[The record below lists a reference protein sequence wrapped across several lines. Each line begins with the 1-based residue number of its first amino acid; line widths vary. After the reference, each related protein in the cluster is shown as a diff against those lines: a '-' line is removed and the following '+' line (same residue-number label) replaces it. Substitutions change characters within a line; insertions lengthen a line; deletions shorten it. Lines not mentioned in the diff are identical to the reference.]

1 MGSRSFGCPFSVSVY
16 IPGMRITPLL
26 LACALIAC
34 AKSPAPSISP
44 GPGSPSRQVRVEPT
58 ASPPPP
64 SFVRTTAEAPS
75 MRTVD
80 VRDGLTHQQAMRIL
94 TDALSQRFTV
104 DVVDPRAGFAMTT
117 WQASLMREGAPD
129 LRYRSRI
136 TARFIG
142 DEWRSLQVHS
152 DARWSRGEE
161 ADVGYDVAQ
170 LDSVAADLRVKLGR
184 KP

>member
-1 MGSRSFGCPFSVSVY
+1 
-16 IPGMRITPLL
+16 MRFPKLL

-34 AKSPAPSISP
+34 AKAPNPSVSPAP
-44 GPGSPSRQVRVEPT
+44 GRTTGRTRGEPQI
-58 ASPPPP
+58 AAPA
-64 SFVRTTAEAPS
+64 SFVRTTAEAPA
-75 MRTVD
+75 MRTIE
-80 VRDGLTHQQAMRIL
+80 VREGLTHQQAMRQL
-94 TDALSQRFTV
+94 VDALQLRFTI

-129 LRYRSRI
+129 LRYRSRV

-142 DEWRSLQVHS
+142 DEWRSLQVLS
-152 DARWSRGEE
+152 EARWSRGSEPE
-161 ADVGYDVAQ
+161 VGYDAAQ